1 MCPACV
7 DESERAATRFTSA
20 SGRILI
26 FTSGMPSLCI
36 VIRERPTTA
45 SKGEKS
51 GHELWAVK
59 GDGRGAEKER
69 EREKERKRARERD
82 IYGVIRFL
90 ANYSRVPLTSPICL
104 DYEASSAELRSA
116 SSRPRRAI

>member
-1 MCPACV
+1 
-7 DESERAATRFTSA
+7 
-20 SGRILI
+20 
-26 FTSGMPSLCI
+26 MPSLCI

-69 EREKERKRARERD
+69 KRAREKD

>member
-1 MCPACV
+1 
-7 DESERAATRFTSA
+7 
-20 SGRILI
+20 
-26 FTSGMPSLCI
+26 MPSLCI

-69 EREKERKRARERD
+69 ERKREREQGRKTSTVLLD
-82 IYGVIRFL
+82 FL
-90 ANYSRVPLTSPICL
+90 QITR
-104 DYEASSAELRSA
+104 ASH
-116 SSRPRRAI
+116 